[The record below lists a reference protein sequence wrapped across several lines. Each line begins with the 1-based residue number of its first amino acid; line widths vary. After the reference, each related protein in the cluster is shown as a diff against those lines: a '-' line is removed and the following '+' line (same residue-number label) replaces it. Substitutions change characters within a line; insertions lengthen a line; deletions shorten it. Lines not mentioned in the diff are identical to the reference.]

1 MFAAFF
7 AIACFGS
14 IPLWAENPVKEKQDR
29 FSLAVECIK
38 RFEGWHGEKRHWPY
52 VGYGHKVLPGERL
65 TNDITKEQGD
75 SILRADLRK
84 LCRIFSYLGRDSL
97 LLSEISDK
105 SNGVTYKSRLK
116 EIGISE
122 WRFYES
128 KRKYAEAQASE
139 RESGEFLQLVRG
151 NDSFPEPVLTNRKA
165 GRGRKPV
172 YESGP
177 MSIEMRTQTGTVLRI
192 QGNLDATMIQ
202 AIIQA
207 SSSHV

>member
-1 MFAAFF
+1 MDYIHYRSESMSYTLSFHGRTEQHFY
-7 AIACFGS
+7 
-14 IPLWAENPVKEKQDR
+14 IPN
-29 FSLAVECIK
+29 
-38 RFEGWHGEKRHWPY
+38 
-52 VGYGHKVLPGERL
+52 
-65 TNDITKEQGD
+65 
-75 SILRADLRK
+75 
-84 LCRIFSYLGRDSL
+84 RIFDYFNDEFDYREVANS
-97 LLSEISDK
+97 SELTVNNRRSACSEFIPREVSSRK
-105 SNGVTYKSRLK
+105 KMLTRKEIAEIVQYCKENGVTYKSRLK

>member
-1 MFAAFF
+1 MIMTFF
-7 AIACFGS
+7 CDIFIRVNNRRSACSEFIPREVSSRKKMLTRKEIAEIVQYC
-14 IPLWAENPVKEKQDR
+14 KE
-29 FSLAVECIK
+29 
-38 RFEGWHGEKRHWPY
+38 
-52 VGYGHKVLPGERL
+52 
-65 TNDITKEQGD
+65 
-75 SILRADLRK
+75 
-84 LCRIFSYLGRDSL
+84 
-97 LLSEISDK
+97 
-105 SNGVTYKSRLK
+105 NGVSYKSRLK

>member
-1 MFAAFF
+1 MSLFTM
-7 AIACFGS
+7 
-14 IPLWAENPVKEKQDR
+14 IPLPDWYFVALINSEFISLYVNNRRSACSEFIPREVSSRKKMLTRKEIAEIVQYCKE
-29 FSLAVECIK
+29 
-38 RFEGWHGEKRHWPY
+38 
-52 VGYGHKVLPGERL
+52 
-65 TNDITKEQGD
+65 
-75 SILRADLRK
+75 
-84 LCRIFSYLGRDSL
+84 
-97 LLSEISDK
+97 
-105 SNGVTYKSRLK
+105 NGVSYKSRLK